1 MKMDMF
7 KNRSVSKKKSGE
19 LDERNR
25 NEMDEIVTGIS
36 NIGAS
41 SKNKSI
47 DHILDSDDES
57 GGMVFLDDD
66 ENMADGGGGGWDPDS
81 ASTSMYNPS
90 EAQVPTSQLQSRA
103 RNADEVEDAVV
114 AAANSPF
121 CSVPVHKPLT
131 NAIQAPCVSDEMKA
145 LPTSRRKGATVDDDY
160 EEDEDNDDDD
170 EDKSGG
176 GSDSGSDYT
185 DDEHEGEAGY
195 KPGGYH
201 PVKVGEV
208 YNQRYVVIKKLGWGH
223 FSTVWMVKDR
233 KIIATGGDAALKNQ
247 FFALKV
253 QKSAEHYTD
262 AAMDEVELLD
272 CVASERKQCESS
284 LLLDCVDP
292 DGVSSKDMV
301 VYSKHV
307 ASLHDSFFHTGPNGR
322 HMCMVFTMLGCNL
335 LGVIKAFNY
344 RGIPMPVV
352 KRFVKGICMG
362 LDFLH
367 RKCNIIHT
375 DLKPENVLL
384 QFPNQIA
391 PAEKEPPEMEEQQQ
405 QRNPL
410 GMSIVELELALKD
423 PNLLPDERRRIKD
436 RINKRKQKEE
446 NGADGVDEG
455 ESYDDHDE
463 DTGAEEGNGDVA
475 SVSLLSDVEMERMVG
490 NVSGDKLGPDSHAR
504 VMQRLPHS
512 AFVVCNFGQQ
522 QISPDSKLN
531 RIMQNDVIVSRPSV
545 ADFEAYMRNERQN
558 GDGVATIAFLVRA
571 YTPEEEL
578 ADNVSVALGK
588 GTWEPSKETNA
599 TREWRCE
606 LLIKKEGQT
615 SAVTT
620 MLRLTQK
627 SRKDLDISDRQ
638 LFSDVAQLISANL
651 GGEDNDADLPELPV
665 GVSQRSN
672 RSPSFSMFTVEF
684 PVKSTF
690 VALSFIESRLPG
702 VVFMTYRREEG
713 IPQLDTI
720 VFGRKGDVI
729 CSHPLAMKIK
739 DDGLDPSSANPV
751 ASCLIGFDLRL
762 VKEFSARPP
771 ASEDGDYSFEL
782 SGSNMEKVASWWN
795 ARNPIQARVRSFL
808 GVDPS
813 TEFANIPGYDLKK
826 GGIVANGI
834 DSHYMEGE
842 KIVSSDMYGPFSST
856 KANLQ
861 RASHQPDLK
870 DVNMLQRCRAVVV
883 DLGNACWTHRHFSED
898 IQTRQYRSPEVLIG
912 AEYDTSADI
921 WSLACVTFELLTG
934 DLLFDPR
941 AGDEYDRDEDHLA
954 MFQELLG
961 KMPKRLALNGK
972 YSKKFFDRKGTL
984 KHIKQ
989 LKYWPVQ
996 DVLREKY
1003 HFSKEDADAVAAF
1016 MKPLLEFEPKQRATA
1031 LDALRSDWLKDVK

>member
-1 MKMDMF
+1 MEMF

-19 LDERNR
+19 VEERSDVELDE
-25 NEMDEIVTGIS
+25 IAAALS
-36 NIGAS
+36 NVGVS
-41 SKNKSI
+41 PKKKSI
-47 DHILDSDDES
+47 DHIIDSDEES

-66 ENMADGGGGGWDPDS
+66 ENIADGGGGNWGPGS
-81 ASTSMYNPS
+81 ASMYSAKADPIPPS
-90 EAQVPTSQLQSRA
+90 EVQSRTK
-103 RNADEVEDAVV
+103 NAVELEIAAM
-114 AAANSPF
+114 AAANTAL
-121 CSVPVHKPLT
+121 CSVPGQNSLS
-131 NAIQAPCVSDEMKA
+131 NALKAPCVGEESKVE
-145 LPTSRRKGATVDDDY
+145 TINNFRRKA
-160 EEDEDNDDDD
+160 DEDATDDDD
-170 EDKSGG
+170 EDDKSDG

-185 DDEHEGEAGY
+185 DDEHEGDAGY

-233 KIIATGGDAALKNQ
+233 KVIATGGDAALKNQ

-272 CVASERKQCESS
+272 CAASERKQCEASAS
-284 LLLDCVDP
+284 LDSVDP
-292 DGVSSKDMV
+292 DGVTAKEIV
-301 VYSKHV
+301 EYSRHV

-352 KRFVKGICMG
+352 QKFVKGICMG

-384 QFPNQIA
+384 QFPNQMA
-391 PAEKEPPEMEEQQQ
+391 PSEQSDAGVQEAEQ

-410 GMSIVELELALKD
+410 GMSLAELEMALED
-423 PNLLPDERRRIKD
+423 PNLAPEERRRIKN
-436 RINKRKQKEE
+436 RIKKRKKKVIK
-446 NGADGVDEG
+446 GTDDIVDE
-455 ESYDDHDE
+455 DDE
-463 DTGAEEGNGDVA
+463 DDIESDDEEGGGAA
-475 SVSLLSDVEMERMVG
+475 SASMSLLSDMEMESMMSK
-490 NVSGDKLGPDSHAR
+490 VSGEMANPDSRSR
-504 VMQRLPHS
+504 VVAKLPHS

-522 QISPDSKLN
+522 QTALDSKLS
-531 RIMQNDVIVSRPSV
+531 RIMQNDLRISRPSV
-545 ADFEAYMRNERQN
+545 AECDAYLRHEQQS
-558 GDGVATIAFLVRA
+558 GSGVASIAFLVRA

-578 ADNVSVALGK
+578 ADIISVALGN
-588 GTWEPSKETNA
+588 GPWEPSNVMGA

-606 LLIKKEGQT
+606 LSIKKEGHA
-615 SAVTT
+615 SAMTT

-627 SRKDLDISDRQ
+627 SRKDVDIGDRQ
-638 LFSDVAQLISANL
+638 VFADVAQLISANL
-651 GGEDNDADLPELPV
+651 GGDDNDADLPELPV
-665 GVSQRSN
+665 GVSPRSN
-672 RSPSFSMFTVEF
+672 RFPSFSVFSVEF

-702 VVFMTYRREEG
+702 IVFMTYKREEG
-713 IPQLDTI
+713 NPQLDSV
-720 VFGRKGDVI
+720 VFGRKADDI

-751 ASCLIGFDLRL
+751 ASCLIGYDLRL

-782 SGSNMEKVASWWN
+782 SGPGMEKVANWWN

-813 TEFANIPGYDLKK
+813 TEFTNIPGYDMKK
-826 GGIVANGI
+826 AAFAANGI
-834 DSHYMEGE
+834 DADYKEGG
-842 KIVSSDMYGPFSST
+842 KIVSPDTQGPMSTT

-870 DVNMLQRCRAVVV
+870 DVSMLRRCRAVVV

-912 AEYDTSADI
+912 AEYDTSADM
-921 WSLACVTFELLTG
+921 WSLACVAFELLTG

-941 AGDEYDRDEDHLA
+941 AGDGYDRDEDHLA

-961 KMPKRLALNGK
+961 KMPKRLSLNGK
-972 YSKKFFDRKGTL
+972 YSKVFDRKGTL

-1003 HFSKEDADAVAAF
+1003 HFSQEDADAVAAF
-1016 MKPLLEFEPKQRATA
+1016 LKPLLEFDPKLRATA
-1031 LDALRSDWLKDVK
+1031 LDCLRSDWLKDV

>member
-66 ENMADGGGGGWDPDS
+66 ENMVDGGGGSGGWDPDS
-81 ASTSMYNPS
+81 ASPSMYSPR
-90 EAQVPTSQLQSRA
+90 ETQVPSSFQSRA
-103 RNADEVEDAVV
+103 RNSDEVEDAVI

-131 NAIQAPCVSDEMKA
+131 NAIQAPCAADDMKPV
-145 LPTSRRKGATVDDDY
+145 PTSSRRKGATVDDDY
-160 EEDEDNDDDD
+160 GEDDDNDDDD
-170 EDKSGG
+170 EDKSAG

-284 LLLDCVDP
+284 VLLDCVDP

-301 VYSKHV
+301 EYSKHV

-391 PAEKEPPEMEEQQQ
+391 PAEQETADIEEEEQQ

-423 PNLLPDERRRIKD
+423 PNLLPDERRRIKN

-446 NGADGVDEG
+446 NGIDGIVEG
-455 ESYDDHDE
+455 ESYDDDE
-463 DTGAEEGNGDVA
+463 DDYDDTGDEEGNGGVA
-475 SVSLLSDVEMERMVG
+475 SMNRLSDVEMERLMG
-490 NVSGDKLGPDSHAR
+490 NMSGDKLGPDSHAR
-504 VMQRLPHS
+504 VVRRLPHS
-512 AFVVCNFGQQ
+512 SFVICNFGQQ

-531 RIMQNDVIVSRPSV
+531 RIMQNDVIVSRPTV
-545 ADFEAYMRNERQN
+545 ADFDAYMRNERQS

-588 GTWEPSKETNA
+588 GTWELSNETNA
-599 TREWRCE
+599 TREW
-606 LLIKKEGQT
+606 
-615 SAVTT
+615 
-620 MLRLTQK
+620 
-627 SRKDLDISDRQ
+627 
-638 LFSDVAQLISANL
+638 
-651 GGEDNDADLPELPV
+651 
-665 GVSQRSN
+665 
-672 RSPSFSMFTVEF
+672 
-684 PVKSTF
+684 
-690 VALSFIESRLPG
+690 
-702 VVFMTYRREEG
+702 Y
-713 IPQLDTI
+713 
-720 VFGRKGDVI
+720 
-729 CSHPLAMKIK
+729 
-739 DDGLDPSSANPV
+739 
-751 ASCLIGFDLRL
+751 
-762 VKEFSARPP
+762 
-771 ASEDGDYSFEL
+771 
-782 SGSNMEKVASWWN
+782 
-795 ARNPIQARVRSFL
+795 
-808 GVDPS
+808 
-813 TEFANIPGYDLKK
+813 
-826 GGIVANGI
+826 
-834 DSHYMEGE
+834 
-842 KIVSSDMYGPFSST
+842 
-856 KANLQ
+856 
-861 RASHQPDLK
+861 
-870 DVNMLQRCRAVVV
+870 
-883 DLGNACWTHRHFSED
+883 
-898 IQTRQYRSPEVLIG
+898 VL
-912 AEYDTSADI
+912 
-921 WSLACVTFELLTG
+921 
-934 DLLFDPR
+934 
-941 AGDEYDRDEDHLA
+941 
-954 MFQELLG
+954 
-961 KMPKRLALNGK
+961 
-972 YSKKFFDRKGTL
+972 L
-984 KHIKQ
+984 KHDS
-989 LKYWPVQ
+989 LKCIEC
-996 DVLREKY
+996 R
-1003 HFSKEDADAVAAF
+1003 
-1016 MKPLLEFEPKQRATA
+1016 
-1031 LDALRSDWLKDVK
+1031 